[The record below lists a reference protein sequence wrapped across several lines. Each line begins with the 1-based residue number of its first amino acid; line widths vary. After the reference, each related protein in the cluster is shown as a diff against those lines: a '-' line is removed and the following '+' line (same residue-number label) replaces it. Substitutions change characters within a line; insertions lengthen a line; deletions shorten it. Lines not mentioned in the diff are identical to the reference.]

1 MPTRPKPNTRP
12 PNPAER
18 DAIIRSFDTLRLSV
32 RGANDLSDTAGIK
45 YGDRVAIYLEATC
58 VDVSETTTREG
69 LSERYAV
76 LEVYDG
82 HPLQVI
88 DEQVGRRRKR
98 RRRKLRAVSD
108 GEAGTSEGQGGA
120 PA

>member
-1 MPTRPKPNTRP
+1 LPTRPKPNTRP

-18 DAIIRSFDTLRLSV
+18 DEILRSFDTLRLSV
-32 RGANDLSDTAGIK
+32 RGANDLADTAGIK

-58 VDVSETTTREG
+58 VDVDETTSREG
-69 LSERYAV
+69 LSERLVV

-98 RRRKLRAVSD
+98 RRRKLRAV
-108 GEAGTSEGQGGA
+108 E
-120 PA
+120 